1 MSVHQ
6 IQYSEKYFDDI
17 YEYRHGSNALTTARR
32 LHLSLSW
39 A

>member
-17 YEYRHGSNALTTARR
+17 YEYRWAALTIC
-32 LHLSLSW
+32 LHS
-39 A
+39 